1 MNERDPRIVA
11 IIPARHGS
19 VGLPRKNIADL
30 GGVSLTARAVRS
42 AKALDALSAVVVTS
56 DSPDILAIAEAE
68 GAVAIPRPIEIAG
81 SSSKIEDTI
90 KHTLMTLEDIGH
102 GKFDTFCI
110 FEPTSPLRRKETLLR
125 CFEKYY
131 SAEAEALITVCAS
144 TENFGRLRTDGK
156 FVGLD
161 PGIAR
166 RRQEREP
173 LFKEAGVIYIRD
185 VEAF

>member
-19 VGLPRKNIADL
+19 VGLPRKNIAD
-30 GGVSLTARAVRS
+30 
-42 AKALDALSAVVVTS
+42 
-56 DSPDILAIAEAE
+56 
-68 GAVAIPRPIEIAG
+68 
-81 SSSKIEDTI
+81 
-90 KHTLMTLEDIGH
+90 EDIGH

-185 VEAF
+185 VEAFQREQVVIPNEPTAYIVLPEEAILA